1 MTTAPGLE
9 SNLRAAIAQRLGESR
24 FGLWFGEGVRL
35 GLSDDGLE
43 VGVPNSFFRDWIQGH
58 YARNLAEAAREVTG
72 RSLQVKF
79 RVDGE
84 APPPLGHV
92 VEPPPADANDRPS
105 ASPSK
110 SISIPLPKTDT
121 PPVDQ
126 SSQTPRLAQAQ
137 TQAQAPPS
145 IQAPVSTRTSNG
157 PSRPLRRLDDF
168 VTGPGN
174 RLAHA
179 ACMELIQTMGQSFNP
194 LVIQG
199 GVGLGKT
206 HLLEG
211 ISASLRTRRPG
222 MKVIQ
227 TTAEAFTNGF
237 LDAMRTGS
245 LGHFRAR
252 YRGAEALLVDDVH
265 FLAAKKATQEEFLHT
280 FNALVSD
287 GSMIV
292 LACDQHPRQIPKL
305 TDELAT
311 RFLGGMVV
319 KVEAPDPAT
328 RRSILRAKAAAR
340 GVVVPESILN
350 YVAEH
355 LRASVRELEGALHS
369 LIAHASMTGKKLDLA
384 LAKVALRDTIR
395 HTARAV
401 ALKDVEKAVCQLF
414 QVEAEALKAD
424 NRARGVAYPRMI
436 AMYLA
441 RKHTGA
447 AYSEIGRF
455 FGGRNHSTVIS
466 AEKKVLAWIKEESQ
480 GGLLS
485 GFESIND
492 ILGSLEQALGA

>member
-1 MTTAPGLE
+1 MLTQTGIETT
-9 SNLRAAIAQRLGESR
+9 LRAAVAERLGESR

-35 GLSDDGLE
+35 GVADDSDSLE
-43 VGVPNSFFRDWIQGH
+43 VAVPNAFFRDWIQGH
-58 YARNLAEAAREVTG
+58 FAGNLVDAAREVTG
-72 RSLQVKF
+72 RSLRLAF

-92 VEPPPADANDRPS
+92 VEAPPPDANDRPS
-105 ASPSK
+105 GPTIPIPS
-110 SISIPLPKTDT
+110 
-121 PPVDQ
+121 PPVDR
-126 SSQTPRLAQAQ
+126 PR
-137 TQAQAPPS
+137 AQAPALAPAPS
-145 IQAPVSTRTSNG
+145 M
-157 PSRPLRRLDDF
+157 PSRPPRRLEDF

-179 ACMELIQTMGQSFNP
+179 AAMELVQSAGGSFNP

-211 ISASLRTRRPG
+211 IGAALRARHPG
-222 MKVIQ
+222 MKVVHL
-227 TTAEAFTNGF
+227 TAEGFTNGF
-237 LDAMRTGS
+237 LDAMRHGNLTA
-245 LGHFRAR
+245 FRAR
-252 YRGAEALLVDDVH
+252 YRGAGALLVDDIH
-265 FLAAKKATQEEFLHT
+265 FLAAKKATQDEFLHT
-280 FNALVSD
+280 FNALIAD
-287 GSMIV
+287 GAPII
-292 LACDQHPRQIPKL
+292 LTADQHPRQIAKL

-319 KVEAPDPAT
+319 KLDAPDPLT
-328 RRSILRAKAAAR
+328 RRAILKAKAAAR
-340 GVVVPESILN
+340 GVIVPEGVLA
-350 YVAEH
+350 YVADH

-369 LIAHASMTGKKLDLA
+369 LIAHASMTGKRLDLA
-384 LAKVALRDTIR
+384 LARTALRDTIR

-414 QVEAEALKAD
+414 QIEPDALKAD
-424 NRARGVAYPRMI
+424 NRARAVAYPRML

-466 AEKKVLAWIKEESQ
+466 AEKKVLGWIKDEARNA
-480 GGLLS
+480 LLA
-485 GFESIND
+485 GFETMGD
-492 ILGSLEQALGA
+492 ILNALERTLGA